1 MERVE
6 RASEPRERRD
16 GKTWGGRARARRA
29 LFGAFISALFF
40 KKKIFVVRRKAAIA
54 STGRTRT
61 RGKGGGAG
69 VRSGGKADVTVRGAW

>member
-1 MERVE
+1 MHDERSL
-6 RASEPRERRD
+6 AP
-16 GKTWGGRARARRA
+16 
-29 LFGAFISALFF
+29 LFLRFFF